1 MHVVNKSTACCI
13 FQLGPDLKEILKQ
26 VIDIHY
32 RFNFKLCFWILVK
45 ELPLG
50 MERDETFKMA
60 HIWDWW
66 LNMDNFF
73 IEGHLLRVPDTA
85 DVKQKNKNHETI
97 PSRIF
102 PEQKTKTSF
111 DPL

>member
-1 MHVVNKSTACCI
+1 MACCI

-60 HIWDWW
+60 HIWD
-66 LNMDNFF
+66 
-73 IEGHLLRVPDTA
+73 
-85 DVKQKNKNHETI
+85 
-97 PSRIF
+97 
-102 PEQKTKTSF
+102 
-111 DPL
+111 